1 MASSCPSIKPETNPR
16 GESESSSVPRPPD
29 EHSFAFVEYQ
39 TPQQAIAA
47 CKAVHGTPIDRRH
60 TFGVNKI
67 TDIDRY
73 GKEGK
78 IHEEYEPPK
87 LDEFHEKEHLR
98 WWLGDSNSRD
108 QFVLYRG
115 DGVGVYW
122 NKKRDNP
129 EQIIDRQHWTEKFVQ
144 WSPLGTYL
152 ATIHIR
158 GMQLWGGHSWSRQTR
173 FPHPYVDL
181 VDFSPNENYLCT
193 WSFRPIE
200 VAEDDPILSQDDD
213 GKNYIIWDL
222 STGRPLRSFAMY
234 DLATAPEG
242 PDGQP
247 VKKQVPWPAFK
258 WSADDKYVAR
268 MKEGEGIHVYELPS
282 MKAMDKKKMVRSSC
296 LTSRRKRL
304 TVLTGCRYRS
314 KVSWISNG
322 HRPLPNVTAS
332 RHMSNSS
339 ASGPPR
345 LAATRPKS
353 VS

>member
-1 MASSCPSIKPETNPR
+1 MASSCPLTRPEINQR
-16 GESESSSVPRPPD
+16 GESTSSSVPRPPN

-73 GKEGK
+73 GREGK
-78 IHEEYEPPK
+78 INEEYEPPK

-158 GMQLWGGHSWSRQTR
+158 GMQLWGGQSWSRQTR

-282 MKAMDKKKMVRSSC
+282 MKAMDKKMVRSS
-296 LTSRRKRL
+296 
-304 TVLTGCRYRS
+304 
-314 KVSWISNG
+314 
-322 HRPLPNVTAS
+322 
-332 RHMSNSS
+332 
-339 ASGPPR
+339 
-345 LAATRPKS
+345 
-353 VS
+353 